1 MSFSRRNYKRRK
13 LPMSI
18 SKDFKNR
25 KKERLQHQRVNGQ
38 RGWCPYLYY
47 EHDAYKENYTQI
59 KEFFIK
65 ENSTIEEEQQ
75 ILKEEKNINAVC
87 SRLSRIFWEK
97 GISIDDI
104 IKSLPERDSIDTLT
118 SYHKK
123 VLDSLYNCNI
133 SSEIPNYLINFFID
147 SYFLGGGIW
156 DKFYKEFK
164 EYYN

>member
-1 MSFSRRNYKRRK
+1 
-13 LPMSI
+13 MSI
-18 SKDFKNR
+18 SKDFKDR
-25 KKERLQHQRVNGQ
+25 KKERLHHQRVNGQ

-75 ILKEEKNINAVC
+75 ILKEEKNICAVC
-87 SRLSRIFWEK
+87 SRLSRIFWEE
-97 GISIDDI
+97 GVSIDDI
-104 IKSLPERDSIDTLT
+104 IKSLPKKDSFDTIA

-123 VLDSLYNCNI
+123 IINSHYNI
-133 SSEIPNYLINFFID
+133 FSEIPSYLINFFID
-147 SYFLGGGIW
+147 SYFLGGDIW
-156 DKFYKEFK
+156 NKFYKEFK